1 MCTPVYPMPPFD
13 LPQKVERLGELL
25 VKQGGAALLTP
36 DPAKV
41 LLSGFGLEKQY
52 PWLANARW
60 NTRPLASGDPLLGAT
75 FLEAVHQ
82 LAFSAALVKPTF
94 VDGPL
99 YNAKVKGELQPR
111 RSPGLVFYWNGDT
124 LIVAHVG
131 PK

>member
-1 MCTPVYPMPPFD
+1 MCTLFD

-25 VKQGGAALLTP
+25 VKQGAAALLTP

-41 LLSGFGLEKQY
+41 LLSGVGLEEQY
-52 PWLANARW
+52 PWLADARW
-60 NTRPLASGDPLLGAT
+60 NTRPLAIDDPLLGAT

-82 LAFSAALVKPTF
+82 LAFSAALVRPTP
-94 VDGPL
+94 VDAPL

-111 RSPGLVFYWNGDT
+111 RAPGLVFYWNKDK
-124 LIVAHVG
+124 LIVAHVC